1 MPALEIEGGSHGERV
16 KLRILEMGLRLW
28 RVNPAYVS
36 ARRIA
41 LELDMTHGAVLYH
54 FGHTAALVDAIAFH
68 AVQQGEARVI
78 VSLIGMQHKAVA
90 HMSDAQRLGHI
101 QAARAG

>member
-1 MPALEIEGGSHGERV
+1 MPALEVEGGSHGERV

-28 RVNPAYVS
+28 RVNPSYVS

-41 LELDMTHGAVLYH
+41 LELGLTHSAVLYH
-54 FGHTAALVDAIAFH
+54 FGHTAAMIDAIAFH
-68 AVQQGEARVI
+68 CVKQGDSRVI

>member
-1 MPALEIEGGSHGERV
+1 MTAPIETGSHGERV

-28 RVNPAYVS
+28 RANPSYVS

-41 LELDMTHGAVLYH
+41 HELDMTHGAVLYH
-54 FGHTAALVDAIAFH
+54 FGHTAALVDAIAYH
-68 AVQQGEARVI
+68 AVREGEARVI

-90 HMSDAQRLGHI
+90 HMDDAQRLEHI
-101 QAARAG
+101 SAARAG